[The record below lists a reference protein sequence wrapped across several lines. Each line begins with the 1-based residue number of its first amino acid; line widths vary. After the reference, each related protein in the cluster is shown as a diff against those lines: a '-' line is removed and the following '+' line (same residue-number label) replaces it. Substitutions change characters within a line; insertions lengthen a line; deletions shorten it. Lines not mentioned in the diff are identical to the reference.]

1 MLPSLQSDD
10 ELVIS
15 LKEAQK
21 LLGKKSKNLTNEELV
36 ILIQKAETVV
46 RVDVQGFLRS
56 KYSEERS
63 KLIKA
68 GIVASKARK

>member
-1 MLPSLQSDD
+1 MLPSLRSDD

-21 LLGKKSKNLTNEELV
+21 LLGKKSKNLTNEELE

-46 RVDVQGFLRS
+46 RVAVQGFLRS
-56 KYSEERS
+56 KYGEERS

-68 GIVASKARK
+68 GIAASKARK